1 MDPEFERIF
10 SLFFNAA
17 PIAVQTIDS
26 SHGDSDF
33 RTTFLVE
40 TSANVRVV
48 LKLADNDFTFPDKI
62 AVWQRT
68 IEEYRRLGY
77 DCPRILTDKSG
88 CFPVVSYRGR
98 RCTAYAEEFSA
109 YRTAAER
116 DSESTDQTL
125 YESYKRDVWHMT
137 AQIAAKYFDYTSYP
151 SAYCLFDLFCP
162 SDKTDEV
169 LENALAWKEYADTL
183 PDAFKAQ
190 TDRIFRI
197 WSENRAALEPIY
209 RTLPTSVFQADL
221 NPTNILLDESGRF
234 VGVCDFN
241 LCGRDVFLNYL
252 MRENYS
258 DFRKELDMIRDVLK
272 IVSTDYRFSD
282 AEKNA
287 ALMLYR
293 CLKPLSF
300 ISLDTLKACRTD
312 PQAIR
317 AVLDETERY
326 LTADIDFKS
335 YME

>member
-1 MDPEFERIF
+1 MDPEFVRIF
-10 SLFFNAA
+10 SLFFDAA

-40 TSANVRVV
+40 TDADVKVV
-48 LKLADNDFTFPDKI
+48 LKLADNDFTFPEKI

-68 IEEYRRLGY
+68 IGEYRKLGY

-88 CFPVVSYRGR
+88 GFPVVSYRGH

-109 YRTAAER
+109 YRTAADR
-116 DSESTDQTL
+116 GSNSTDSAL
-125 YESYKRDVWHMT
+125 YETYKRDIWHMT
-137 AQIAAKYFDYTSYP
+137 AQIAAKHLDYTEYP
-151 SAYCLFDLFCP
+151 SAYCLFETFCP
-162 SDKTDEV
+162 SDQADEV
-169 LENALAWKEYADTL
+169 LENALEWKEYADTL
-183 PDAFKAQ
+183 PDIFKEQ
-190 TDRIFRI
+190 TERIFRI
-197 WSENRAALEPIY
+197 WSENRAALEPVY

-221 NPTNILLDESGRF
+221 NPTNLLLDESGRF

-252 MRENYS
+252 MRENYGE
-258 DFRKELDMIRDVLK
+258 FEKELAMIRDALN
-272 IVSTDYRFSD
+272 IVSEDYRFSD
-282 AEKNA
+282 AEKDA

-300 ISLDTLKACRTD
+300 ISLDTLKACGTD

-326 LTADIDFKS
+326 LTADLDFRS
-335 YME
+335 CMQ